1 MSLMPPTTCQEGVMQ
16 YCGYGYDRNLYSS
29 YDDCINKKM
38 KDCPPTTSTNS
49 GYNSPNTEVTCSDGT
64 KDVANGDILP
74 CQGHGGVKTD
84 APPVK
89 PLLTQTQ
96 KKWLAV
102 IGITALAYVIL
113 YKAGSLD

>member
-1 MSLMPPTTCQEGVMQ
+1 MPPTNCQEGVMQ
-16 YCGYGYDRNLYSS
+16 YCGYGYDKNLYSS

-38 KDCPPTTSTNS
+38 KECPSTTTTNS
-49 GYNSPNTEVTCSDGT
+49 GYNNPEVTCNDGT
-64 KDVANGDILP
+64 KDVANGDSLP
-74 CQGHGGVKTD
+74 CQEHGGVKADTT
-84 APPVK
+84 APPSK

-102 IGITALAYVIL
+102 IGITAIAYVIL